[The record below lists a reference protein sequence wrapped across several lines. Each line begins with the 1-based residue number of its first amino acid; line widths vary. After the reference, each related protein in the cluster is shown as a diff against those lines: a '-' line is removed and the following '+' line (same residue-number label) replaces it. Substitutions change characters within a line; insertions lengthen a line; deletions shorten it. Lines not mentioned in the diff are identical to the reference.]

1 MKILNIEGR
10 YFVDAFRSLGH
21 EVLTLGQGPGF
32 DVPLTEMLSMKGL
45 WELMEG
51 RGFRPDMALWC
62 DQCCPPLVLGLET
75 LPCLTVGFS
84 IDQYCNPWHVPL
96 SAGFDILLAAQKDYL
111 PMFQSPRLPRRAE
124 WFPLFCD
131 LDHDRDP
138 GLERDIPVGFVG
150 TLDPPLNPMR
160 KPFLETFRHGA
171 PLVLRQGDYRP
182 VFARCRMVLNQC
194 AVGELNFRI
203 FQAMSCGAALLTED
217 CENGLRELFTP
228 GEDLFVYAR
237 GDAAGAAST
246 ARQALASPSL
256 AQVAKSGQDK
266 TRARHSS
273 LARAKR
279 IIALAET
286 ALRHGPPHWRRDN
299 AALVREETARAYGML
314 ATDQALPLP
323 ADLRAH
329 FVTLAGRMA
338 MV

>member
-1 MKILNIEGR
+1 MKILNVEGR
-10 YFVDAFRSLGH
+10 HFEQSFRRLGH
-21 EVLTLGQGPGF
+21 EVLTIGQGPGF
-32 DVPLTEMLSMKGL
+32 DVPLTEMLSLKGL
-45 WELMEG
+45 LDLLEA
-51 RGFRPDMALWC
+51 RGFRPDVALWC
-62 DQCCPPLVLGLET
+62 DQCQPPQVLGLEC

-96 SAGFDILLAAQKDYL
+96 SAGFDILLAAQRDYL
-111 PMFQSPRLPRRAE
+111 PMFESPRLPRRVE

-150 TLDPPLNPMR
+150 TLDPPLNPQR
-160 KPFLETFRHGA
+160 KPFLEAFRRGA

-182 VFARCRMVLNQC
+182 VFARSRMVLNQC

-217 CENGLRELFTP
+217 CGNGLRELFIP

-237 GDAAGAAST
+237 GDAAGAART
-246 ARQALASPSL
+246 ARQALGSPDL
-256 AQVAKSGQDK
+256 AQVAKCGQDK
-266 TRARHSS
+266 ARARHSS

-279 IIALAET
+279 IIALAEA
-286 ALRHGPPHWRRDN
+286 ALRHGPPRWRRDN

-314 ATDQALPLP
+314 ASDLELPLP
-323 ADLRAH
+323 ANLRSH
-329 FVTLAGRMA
+329 FAALAGRMA